1 MSNWT
6 GKEAEIGA
14 RIKELMKGAKIT
26 NKYLSERLNM
36 DANTFSRKL
45 RGHNERQKPYGF
57 DDEQL
62 AYIAEIFNVTVEY
75 LKGDSAFRAST
86 PADSIFD
93 LNAYASWGMNKRD
106 FEKHIDYYKL
116 LGYTIGPCVKSVLT
130 REEIDMLAKRVK
142 LERYLSKET
151 IKAYKNNYFADS
163 LINVEWIDFLSIDKD
178 SLYDDAKTPPR
189 MKPNNYYVCIRQFE
203 QIFDKIIEYEIGYK
217 LGHGDNTRFV
227 SLKQMI
233 ELFKRADKISSF
245 HFDMI
250 VEDYREKSVVI
261 L

>member
-62 AYIAEIFNVTVEY
+62 AYIAEILNVTIEY

-93 LNAYASWGMNKRD
+93 LNAYASWGMSKRD
-106 FEKHIDYYKL
+106 FEKHIEYYRL
-116 LGYTIGPCVKSVLT
+116 LGYTIRPCVKSSLT
-130 REEIDMLAKRVK
+130 RAEIDRLAEKK
-142 LERYLSKET
+142 DIKQYLSKNT
-151 IKAYKNNYFADS
+151 IKEYLDNTVMGW
-163 LINVEWIDFLSIDKD
+163 IEVEWIDFLSIDKN

-189 MKPNNYYVCIRQFE
+189 MKPNVNYVCIKQFE
-203 QIFDKIIEYEIGYK
+203 PIFDKTIEYEIGYK
-217 LGHGDNTRFV
+217 LGQGDKTKFV
-227 SLKQMI
+227 PLKQMI
-233 ELFKRADKISSF
+233 EIFKRADKISSF